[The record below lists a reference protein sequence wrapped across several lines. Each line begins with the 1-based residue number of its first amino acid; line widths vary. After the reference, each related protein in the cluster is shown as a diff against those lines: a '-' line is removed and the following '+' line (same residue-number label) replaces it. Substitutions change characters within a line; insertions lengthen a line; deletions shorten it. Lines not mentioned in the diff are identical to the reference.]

1 MRKLWLTLVA
11 STLACAVMSQTNVDN
26 PSLVSDRD
34 TVPLFL
40 RFKVNDHN
48 GVAVLTWRSS
58 LLRSDDYFIVEKSR
72 DGVHFETLSAI
83 GGSSRAADSSFSV
96 TDNAVGS
103 GILYYRVAI
112 SGKDGIPAYSNTIST
127 TVNLPGDFRFYPNP
141 VDKLLIIR
149 STHALK
155 IQVMDANGVLWFSQ
169 DVDAG
174 IQIINVSTLQ
184 KGSYIIQ
191 AKDKETNTVI
201 SEQII
206 KD

>member
-26 PSLVSDRD
+26 PSQVSDKD

-48 GVAVLTWRSS
+48 GVEVLTWRSS

-83 GGSSRAADSSFSV
+83 GSSSRAADSSFSV

-112 SGKDGIPAYSNTIST
+112 SGKDGIPAFSNTIST